1 MNGKS
6 VPLIDVFVH
15 SLKRIREYALEGLRK
30 NFSNPGRKIQ
40 WIITVP
46 AIWTPA
52 AKQFMRKAAVQVI
65 VRTSIL
71 SFFGQINYKH
81 VFFIGWI

>member
-6 VPLIDVFVH
+6 VSLIDVFVH

-52 AKQFMRKAAVQVI
+52 AKQFMRKIAVE
-65 VRTSIL
+65 VRI
-71 SFFGQINYKH
+71 
-81 VFFIGWI
+81 